1 MKKLL
6 TILLTLLMIFTLV
19 GCNSSSI
26 EEQPIS
32 KEDQPTTEVETPKEE
47 DIVGGY
53 TDVEDKTVTDEL
65 KQLFDSAL
73 EGLLGATYEPL
84 ELVATQVVAG
94 TNYKFKASGTKTTNP
109 VTKGTY
115 YITIYKDLQG
125 NVSLLDIEVIEETQ
139 EEAKEETIKLDSK
152 DLSNVSFW
160 VVFYNPDGSELYR
173 TTLKYGQT
181 PTYKGSTPS
190 YWDSDYFYKFV
201 CWTDKKGNEI
211 KQFKPITGNTYIYA
225 KYEIGGDL
233 RKKDVVESTPTPTSA
248 CSNTNDLYHFTYLN
262 YDGWSGYTA
271 DYMLYRF
278 NGSGF
283 NDGISFT
290 SEFISPIGS
299 IETEIWYHSS
309 DTYTFVE
316 CTDPSHHE
324 PYGHICPH
332 SSTYLLHVYDSICN
346 VDVYQWNSTDSKYEL
361 TDIDVVID
369 WAEFN
374 PSVFSE
380 TWIHTNNVNHP
391 GLGSQAECIDQDA
404 HEITCFVAGT
414 QVQYDLLGHTKSIE
428 NFKVG
433 DQIVSYNVNTNKYY
447 LAKVG
452 NVFVHDG
459 IEKVNTLADVV
470 LEDDSVI
477 TMTPNHPVL
486 TTAGFRAIDN
496 DHRPK
501 LIVGQFVMTG
511 NGWTRIKEIKVYN
524 CKPTVTYNLGIIDN
538 DEIKD
543 DDMNDTYVAG
553 GVVVHN
559 LY

>member
-26 EEQPIS
+26 EEQPVS

-73 EGLLGATYEPL
+73 EGFLGATYEPL

-181 PTYKGSTPS
+181 PIYKGSTPS
-190 YWDSDYFYKFV
+190 YWDSDYWYKFV
-201 CWTDKKGNEI
+201 CWTDKQGNEI
-211 KQFKPITGNTYIYA
+211 KEFKPITGNTYIYA
-225 KYEIGGDL
+225 KYEIGGDY
-233 RKKDVVESTPTPTSA
+233 KKKTISSIPAPA
-248 CSNTNDLYHFTYLN
+248 CSNTNHLLYINDVIAPNEVYCDVFYSGYFDDSPDEFNKLITGDTSNLPSI
-262 YDGWSGYTA
+262 DGWYHCA
-271 DYMLYRF
+271 DLSA
-278 NGSGF
+278 GV
-283 NDGISFT
+283 
-290 SEFISPIGS
+290 PVL
-299 IETEIWYHSS
+299 
-309 DTYTFVE
+309 VE
-316 CTDPSHHE
+316 CTDPDHHGAV
-324 PYGHICPH
+324 P
-332 SSTYLLHVYDSICN
+332 
-346 VDVYQWNSTDSKYEL
+346 
-361 TDIDVVID
+361 
-369 WAEFN
+369 
-374 PSVFSE
+374 
-380 TWIHTNNVNHP
+380 
-391 GLGSQAECIDQDA
+391 
-404 HEITCFVAGT
+404 CFPAGT
-414 QVQYDLLGHTKSIE
+414 QVQYDLLGNTKNIE
-428 NFKVG
+428 DFIVG
-433 DQIVSYNVNTNKYY
+433 DQIVSYNVNTNEYY

-452 NVFVHDG
+452 KIYIHDG
-459 IEKVNTLADVV
+459 IDKTNKLVDVT
-470 LEDDSVI
+470 LEDGSVI
-477 TMTPNHPVL
+477 TMTPSHPVL

-501 LIVGQFVMTG
+501 LEAGQFVMRSS
-511 NGWTRIKEIKVYN
+511 GWTKVRGIKVYE
-524 CKPTVTYNLGIIDN
+524 CKPTVTYNLGLIDYDEIVDN
-538 DEIKD
+538 DTY
-543 DDMNDTYVAG
+543 DTYVASG
-553 GVVVHN
+553 IVVHN
-559 LY
+559 IK